1 MPQRSSVKAPAKKR
15 AVRAARPSV
24 AKAKPS
30 ISAFFPA
37 YNEEA
42 NIAALCLK
50 TAAVLRRLSS
60 AWEVIAVNDGSRD
73 RTAAVVEALHKK
85 EPRIRVVSHAVNQG
99 YGAAVK
105 TGFASARLDW
115 IFFTDGDGQFDV
127 NELERLVPLMADYD
141 LVVGYRIKRADS
153 RQRLANAWAW
163 GTLVR
168 TLFRL
173 KGVRDIDCAFKI
185 VRRSVFDTFSLET
198 TGAMIST
205 ELLVKSQKN
214 GFRIAEIGVGHYP
227 RTAGV
232 QTGAKLK
239 VIARAFKELFLYFIK
254 WQSNGYR

>member
-1 MPQRSSVKAPAKKR
+1 MPQRPAKKGP
-15 AVRAARPSV
+15 RPPRGG
-24 AKAKPS
+24 KPS

-50 TAAVLRRLSS
+50 TAAVLRRL
-60 AWEVIAVNDGSRD
+60 AGDWEVIAVNDGSRD
-73 RTAAVVEALHKK
+73 RTAAVVEGLHRK
-85 EPRIRVVSHAVNQG
+85 ERRIRVVSHPVNRG

-105 TGFASARLDW
+105 TGFASAGMDW

-127 NELERLVPLMADYD
+127 NELDRLVPLMADHD
-141 LVVGYRIKRADS
+141 LVVGYRIKRADPF
-153 RQRLANAWAW
+153 QRKANAWAW

-168 TLFRL
+168 TLFGL

-185 VRRSVFDTFSLET
+185 VRRSVFEKFSLET

-214 GFRIAEIGVGHYP
+214 GFRIVEIGVSHYP

-232 QTGAKLK
+232 QTGAKLG
-239 VIARAFKELFLYFIK
+239 VIARAFKELFLYFVR
-254 WQSNGYR
+254 WQLRGDR

>member
-1 MPQRSSVKAPAKKR
+1 MALRPAKKP
-15 AVRAARPSV
+15 A
-24 AKAKPS
+24 AKPS

-42 NIAALCLK
+42 NIGPLCQK
-50 TAAVLRRLSS
+50 TAAALKKV
-60 AWEVIAVNDGSRD
+60 AGKYEVIAVNDGSRD

-85 EPRIRVVSHAVNQG
+85 DSHIRLVNHKVNQG

-105 TGFASARLDW
+105 TGFASSKMDW

-127 NELERLVPLMADYD
+127 NEISKLLAHTKDFD
-141 LVVGYRIKRADS
+141 LVVGYRIKRADPPH
-153 RQRLANAWAW
+153 RLLNAWAW

-168 TLFRL
+168 NLFRL

-185 VRRSVFDTFSLET
+185 IRRDVFKKFKLET

-214 GFRIAEIGVGHYP
+214 GFRIKEVGVNHYA

-232 QTGAKLK
+232 QTGAKLA
-239 VIARAFKELFLYFIK
+239 VVARAFKELFSYFIK
-254 WQSNGYR
+254 WQRHGYR